1 MKLSNIRVGMNYS
14 EVRRNIIK
22 SENLIISNLPAFCN
36 SNYMVAE
43 NLDTKEKIYVL
54 RDFETGI
61 ITDVTTDYEKAVN
74 AERAEK
80 NVKEILQ
87 NNGY

>member
-1 MKLSNIRVGMNYS
+1 MKLESIKVGMNYS

-36 SNYMVAE
+36 SNYMIAE

-61 ITDVTTDYEKAVN
+61 ITDVTTNYDKAVN
-74 AERAEK
+74 IDQAQR
-80 NVKEILQ
+80 NIKEILY